1 MLSGPPVAIQRTALL
16 IATVLTACAAGNP
29 AVGTEPSPPPTNAP
43 APSSTSGV
51 RLDGVKATTAEY
63 RPGVEAD
70 LHLRLTG
77 TMQPVLVMVPGGAW
91 ETADRRGLTP
101 LASFLA
107 EAGVVV
113 VNARVRAASD
123 GVVYPVPVEDVLC
136 ALAFGVARA
145 EVSGVRVGQLFI
157 LGHSSGAHL
166 AALGSLQ
173 PDRYSPSCLDPLR
186 IADGL
191 IGLSGLYDVDLV
203 SDLASSL
210 FGAAREEAAGVWDE
224 GNPIGQAHRRPEFP
238 VLLLHGSS
246 DQLVPLSFT
255 THFAE
260 ALEAGGHQVTL
271 TVLANADHHSI
282 YSPELA
288 GDQLLEWIRNVAD
301 G

>member
-1 MLSGPPVAIQRTALL
+1 MLNHPPIGVQRTALL
-16 IATVLTACAAGNP
+16 IAALLTACAVRSP
-29 AVGTEPSPPPTNAP
+29 AHSSEPSTLRTSPPT
-43 APSSTSGV
+43 PSSTSGLPLEEV
-51 RLDGVKATTAEY
+51 EVTIAEY

-70 LHLRLTG
+70 LYVRLTD
-77 TMQPVLVMVPGGAW
+77 TLQPVLVMIPGGAW
-91 ETADRRGLTP
+91 ETADRSGLAP

-107 EAGVVV
+107 EAGVVA

-123 GVVYPVPVEDVLC
+123 GVVYPVPIEDVLC

-186 IADGL
+186 TADGL

-203 SDLASSL
+203 SDVASSL
-210 FGAAREEAAGVWDE
+210 FGSARDEATGAWDE
-224 GNPIGQAHRRPEFP
+224 GNPIAQAHRRPELP

-246 DQLVPLSFT
+246 DHLVPLSFT
-255 THFAE
+255 TDFAE

-271 TVLANADHHSI
+271 TVVANADHHSI
-282 YSPELA
+282 YSPEVA
-288 GDQLLEWIRNVAD
+288 GESLLHWIRSVAD